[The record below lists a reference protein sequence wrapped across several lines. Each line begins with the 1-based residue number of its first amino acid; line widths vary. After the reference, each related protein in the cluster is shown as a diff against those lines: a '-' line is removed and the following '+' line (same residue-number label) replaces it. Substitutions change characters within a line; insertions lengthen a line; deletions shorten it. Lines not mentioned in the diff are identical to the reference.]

1 MAFKDQDY
9 YLFKEVLIHKK
20 NRKENKRYV
29 TMWEDF
35 WERV

>member
-9 YLFKEVLIHKK
+9 YLLKEVLIVRYTK

-29 TMWEDF
+29 TMWEGF
-35 WERV
+35 